1 MSGNIALLVAAG
13 ALLFFAEM
21 WLPGLVAGVAGAIA
35 WIAALGLTY
44 THFGTGAGHL
54 LLVSMVIGGTC
65 LFTWWMRVFPAT
77 RLGRKWILEAEV
89 KTPAAAGGDGSI
101 VIGDEGVALTPLRP
115 AGAAR
120 VRGRR
125 VDVTTDG
132 EWTDP
137 QTAVRVVRIEGTK
150 IVVRARSNAA

>member
-1 MSGNIALLVAAG
+1 MSGNIALLVAGG

-35 WIAALGLTY
+35 WMVALGLTY
-44 THFGTGAGHL
+44 THFGAEAGHAL
-54 LLVSMVIGGTC
+54 LGSMVVGGTC
-65 LFTWWMRVFPAT
+65 LFIWWMRAFPAT

-89 KTPAAAGGDGSI
+89 KTPGTISEGHSPIVVGDAGI
-101 VIGDEGVALTPLRP
+101 ALTALRP

-125 VDVTTDG
+125 VDVMTDG

-137 QTAVRVVRIEGTK
+137 DTVVRVVRIDGTK
-150 IVVRARSNAA
+150 IVVRAG